1 MGDSLEDVVD
11 GFVRKHDPYEA
22 ALCVR
27 DQCRPERGVEARIR
41 DLGEALARGAL
52 GEPGR
57 GRGGIVL
64 DPRAKDP
71 CDLLRVGWAHGFT
84 SSRSMVSRSAARPSA
99 TRRLA
104 ASSL

>member
-1 MGDSLEDVVD
+1 MGDLLEDLVD
-11 GFVRKHDPYEA
+11 GFVRKHDPYETT
-22 ALCVR
+22 LRVR
-27 DQCRPERGVEARIR
+27 DQRRSKRCVETRIR
-41 DLGEALARGAL
+41 DLGQALALGAL

-57 GRGGIVL
+57 RGGGIVL
-64 DPRAKDP
+64 DPGAEDP